1 MIVLLLAFLSA
12 ALEWLAIVKGWRRL
26 EYFAKP
32 GVMLFLFIWLAS
44 VGGLRGSLLWFAA
57 GILLSLAG
65 DIFLMLANERRW
77 FLFGLGAFLLAHIAY
92 IIGLNSPPPPFSG
105 MTFGVALMVLLSA
118 LPLVRRVLQSLVQ
131 RHLRR
136 LVEPVRAYATVISL
150 TLFSALMTLFRTDW
164 QSMPA
169 YLVSIGALLLI
180 TSDLLLAWNKFV
192 NPIRRGRLL
201 LMITY
206 HLGQIALIA
215 GAIGQFPRA

>member
-1 MIVLLLAFLSA
+1 MIALLLAFLSA